1 MTDENLEEG
10 GADLEQDATEILLA
24 ELEALKSE
32 NVALKEQ
39 ALRYAAE
46 VENVKR
52 RTEREMNDA
61 RAFAIQRFTRD
72 LLGVA
77 DILARALQSAP
88 KDIEDA
94 AFKNFVLGIDM
105 TEKELSQAFEK
116 NGVKKVNPLRGDKFD
131 PNLHQAVMEVPAEDV
146 TGGAVVN
153 VMQTGYELFGRII
166 RPAMVATAAK
176 TSANSAAASAAAT
189 SAYAHESDASEDP
202 AVDTK
207 A

>member
-1 MTDENLEEG
+1 MTDENLDANG
-10 GADLEQDATEILLA
+10 TDLEQDATEILLA

-32 NVALKEQ
+32 NAALKEQ
-39 ALRYAAE
+39 AMRYAAE

-61 RAFAIQRFTRD
+61 RAFAIQRFSRD

-77 DILARALQSAP
+77 DILSRALQSAP
-88 KDIEDA
+88 KAIEDA

-105 TEKELSQAFEK
+105 TEKELAQAFEK
-116 NGVKKVNPLRGDKFD
+116 NGVKKINPLKGDKFD
-131 PNLHQAVMEVPAEDV
+131 PNLHQAVMEVPADDV
-146 TGGAVVN
+146 AGGTVVN
-153 VMQTGYELFGRII
+153 VMQTGYELFGRVI

-176 TSANSAAASAAAT
+176 TAANAAAAAAT
-189 SAYAHESDASEDP
+189 SAYAHEADTSEDP

>member
-10 GADLEQDATEILLA
+10 GADLEQDATEILLT

-32 NVALKEQ
+32 NAALKEQ

-61 RAFAIQRFTRD
+61 RAFAIQRFSRD

-176 TSANSAAASAAAT
+176 TSANTVAAAAAT
-189 SAYAHESDASEDP
+189 SAYAHETDTSDDP

>member
-1 MTDENLEEG
+1 MTDEHLEEG

-24 ELEALKSE
+24 ELEALKAE
-32 NVALKEQ
+32 NAALKEQ

-61 RAFAIQRFTRD
+61 RAFAIQRFSRD

-77 DILARALQSAP
+77 DILTRALQSAP
-88 KDIEDA
+88 KAIEDA

-105 TEKELSQAFEK
+105 TEKELAQAFEK

-131 PNLHQAVMEVPAEDV
+131 PNLHQAVMEVPADDV
-146 TGGAVVN
+146 AGGTVVN

-176 TSANSAAASAAAT
+176 TATNSAAASAAT
-189 SAYAHESDASEDP
+189 SAYAHETDTGEDP

>member
-24 ELEALKSE
+24 ELEALKNE

-61 RAFAIQRFTRD
+61 RAFAIQRFSRD

-77 DILARALQSAP
+77 DILSRALQSAP

-176 TSANSAAASAAAT
+176 TSANSAAASAAT
-189 SAYAHESDASEDP
+189 SAYAHEFDTGEDP

>member
-61 RAFAIQRFTRD
+61 RAFAIQRFSRD

-77 DILARALQSAP
+77 DILTRALQSAP
-88 KDIEDA
+88 KEIDDA

-176 TSANSAAASAAAT
+176 TAANTVAAAAAT
-189 SAYAHESDASEDP
+189 SAYAHEADTGEDP